1 MATISGIVTE
11 VRARN
16 TSFGDMYDVHIN
28 GRAYGHGKFPPRGVK
43 AGDFVTLEYT
53 EKQNG
58 QYTNYNI
65 VPRTLRVENDKAAQ
79 QVPQQAVSTSSG
91 PARIPVVDKR
101 QETISKQSAMN
112 TALTLLGLKLQYGAI
127 KVPAKTQDA
136 FTLID
141 TLLADTAARVYEVNT
156 GETWNITAADLSKPA
171 EKAKSATDEPPFL
184 EDEMNF

>member
-65 VPRTLRVENDKAAQ
+65 VPRTLRVEANQSPQQTQ
-79 QVPQQAVSTSSG
+79 QVAPASSG
-91 PARIPVVDKR
+91 PVRVPVVDKR

-127 KVPAKTQDA
+127 KVPAKAQDA

-184 EDEMNF
+184 EDEINF